1 MCVFVYVCVCVFA
14 CVFVFVCVC
23 VCVCVCVRAC
33 VCMCVCVCIRAIMT
47 GNAEFVPIKN
57 VDKTEMGTAK
67 DDVKETQQAP
77 TPHATIL
84 SFSCMHMPTRA
95 TQSRTHTHAHTP
107 ETAAGL
113 SIALGKWA
121 GMTSGKSVVALLYT
135 ALCLT

>member
-1 MCVFVYVCVCVFA
+1 
-14 CVFVFVCVC
+14 
-23 VCVCVCVRAC
+23 
-33 VCMCVCVCIRAIMT
+33 MCVCVCIRAIMT

-113 SIALGKWA
+113 SIALEKWA

-135 ALCLT
+135 ALWLT